1 MKEQI
6 QLLSRQH
13 HAEVIANRR
22 HLHAHPELSF
32 QEVQTGKF
40 VAEKLAELGIEY
52 QHGMAGN
59 GVVAL
64 IKGKNPKKRVV
75 ALRGDMDALPIREA
89 NNVPYKSQNEGVMHA
104 CGHDVHTSSLLGT
117 VKVLHA
123 LRDKFEGTV
132 KCIFQPGEEKLPGG
146 ASIMISEGV
155 LENPKPVSIFGQH
168 VHPPLRAGMIGLKG
182 GIYMA
187 SSDEIY
193 VTVKG
198 RGGHGAMPQ
207 DCIDPVAIAAQ
218 LIVSLQQ
225 IVSRYADPGTPSVLT
240 FGKINSVGGATN
252 VIPNEVKLEGTFR
265 TMNELWRAEAHK
277 RMKKMAETI
286 AKSMGAACVFN
297 IVKGYPVLYN
307 HEALTIRTKSRAVE
321 YLGNDKV
328 VDLPMRMTAEDFAYF
343 SQAMPACFYRLGT
356 GNPER
361 GITSPI
367 HTDTFDIDESALET
381 SVGLMAWL
389 AIKELENK

>member
-132 KCIFQPGEEKLPGG
+132 KCIFQPGGEKVPGV
-146 ASIMISEGV
+146 ASIMISEGGP
-155 LENPKPVSIFGQH
+155 EDPKPVSIFGQH

-225 IVSRYADPGTPSVLT
+225 IVSRYADAGTPSVLT

-307 HEALTIRTKSRAVE
+307 HGALTIRTKSRAAE

-328 VDLPMRMTAEDFAYF
+328 GDLPMRMTA
-343 SQAMPACFYRLGT
+343 
-356 GNPER
+356 
-361 GITSPI
+361 
-367 HTDTFDIDESALET
+367 
-381 SVGLMAWL
+381 
-389 AIKELENK
+389 